1 VKDIIDTMIQKGE
14 NLDNILDL
22 ILELAGQIVG
32 TRTFF
37 ISRTD
42 DDTFALLKVKNN
54 NGCFLEEGSFFPL
67 EHSV

>member
-14 NLDNILDL
+14 NPDNILDL

-42 DDTFALLKVKNN
+42 HDTFSLLKVKNN